1 MTSPTQI
8 SLVIGALLGA
18 QSVVA
23 AQQGQDVPTAATLE
37 QFLQRIASD
46 YPVESLFRFDPPGE
60 RSKEPILNQPE
71 SLGMQIERRVDKLP
85 KSGAAEVVPW
95 SGWWWPMRADG
106 VAAGGADSPMAKYA
120 KAFGLGDAP
129 VQWELKHHG
138 SLGARR
144 PEAWWGHCNGW
155 AAAAI
160 LEPLPVRSVQRGGVT
175 LSATDVSGLLCS
187 VYFGCRA
194 IGLDDRYA
202 GSDEPA
208 VDSFGRPTDRTYRD
222 VNPAVLHLL
231 AANRIGVD
239 KKAFVADISPGSQ
252 VWNHPVWAFEVRE
265 LRELRDGAAA
275 VEAITARAHTG
286 AYPFNPAAARFFAVT
301 AKFRVTLGLNGAEPP
316 ANSGNA
322 ARNTWIEYRYVLE
335 TDRDGN
341 VLGGEWALDS
351 RKNHP
356 DFCWVPLTPS
366 SSYTVTPD
374 GRTLVGTTGIG
385 NPYVV
390 YEDLAPLARESAGLP
405 PLPVAAAPVPTPGPG
420 APSNPAAAAP
430 AAPVASA
437 AARLDS
443 GAGRWN
449 RPEGAADPRW
459 TRVFQ
464 VAQSQV
470 QQAQV
475 QQAIATLSAPLQQA
489 QQGQLQLPQQVQQEL
504 QLQRGWLHFLGQQ
517 PQQAMADYAQ
527 LPNDG
532 PLGPSV
538 RARRAL
544 FAIARGDG
552 VRALAEAAQ
561 AIAQNPDNPWGYCA
575 RAWVYLTRRAEHD
588 LERAREDI
596 ATATRLGADPFV
608 LFTGAQVQQAQQ
620 QQQQQQPAQAGATG
634 PQQQQPRTAVP
645 AQLDALP
652 AQWVQMFQA
661 QVRGVQ
667 MQQEK
672 KQ

>member
-1 MTSPTQI
+1 MNFPAQPI
-8 SLVIGALLGA
+8 LVLGVLLSLPLGMR
-18 QSVVA
+18 
-23 AQQGQDVPTAATLE
+23 AQQGQEPAGAPLE
-37 QFLQRIASD
+37 QFLQRLAGQ
-46 YPVESLFRFDPPGE
+46 YPVGSLFRFDPPGE
-60 RSKEPILNQPE
+60 TSKEPILNQPE
-71 SLGMQIERRVDKLP
+71 ALGMQFERRLDKLP

-106 VAAGGADSPMAKYA
+106 VAAGGTDSPMAKYSR
-120 KAFGLGDAP
+120 AFGLGDAP
-129 VQWELKHHG
+129 VQWERQNHG
-138 SLGARR
+138 SGGSRK

-160 LEPLPVRSVQRGGVT
+160 LEPVPARSVQRNGVT
-175 LSATDVSGLLCS
+175 LTATDVSGLLSS

-202 GSDEPA
+202 GADEPA
-208 VDSFGRPTDRTYRD
+208 VDSYGRPTDRTYRD

-231 AANRIGVD
+231 ACNRIGVD

-275 VEAITARAHTG
+275 VEAITAKSHSG
-286 AYPFNPAAARFFAVT
+286 PYPFNPSAVRFFAVT
-301 AKFRVTLGLNGAEPP
+301 AKFRVTLGLNGPEAP
-316 ANSGNA
+316 ANAGNA
-322 ARNTWIEYRYVLE
+322 ARNVWMEYRYVLE
-335 TDRDGN
+335 TDKDGN

-374 GRTLVGTTGIG
+374 GRALVGTTGIG

-405 PLPVAAAPVPTPGPG
+405 PLPAA
-420 APSNPAAAAP
+420 AAAAP
-430 AAPVASA
+430 PANGGSAPARAPAAAGSAPPAVAA
-437 AARLDS
+437 AARLDQ

-449 RPEGAADPRW
+449 RPDGAADPRW

-464 VAQSQV
+464 VAQSQLQRADV
-470 QQAQV
+470 P
-475 QQAIATLSAPLQQA
+475 QAIATLSAPLQA
-489 QQGQLQLPQQVQQEL
+489 QQGQLQLPVQVQQEL
-504 QLQRGWLHFLGQQ
+504 QLQRGWLHFLAQQ

-532 PLGPSV
+532 ALGPSV

-561 AIAQNPDNPWGYCA
+561 AIAQNPQNPWGYCA
-575 RAWVYLTRRAEHD
+575 RAWVYLSRQAEHD
-588 LERAREDI
+588 LDRAHEDI

-620 QQQQQQPAQAGATG
+620 QQQRAPGGAAG
-634 PQQQQPRTAVP
+634 PQQQQPSSAVP

-652 AQWVQMFQA
+652 AQWAQMFQT
-661 QVRGVQ
+661 QVRGIQ